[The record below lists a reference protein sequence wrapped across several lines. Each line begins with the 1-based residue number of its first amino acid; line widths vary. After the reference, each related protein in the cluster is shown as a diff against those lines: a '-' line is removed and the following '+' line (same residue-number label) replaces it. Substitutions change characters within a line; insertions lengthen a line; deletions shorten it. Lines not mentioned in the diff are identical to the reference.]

1 MDEERRFEVEIEPL
15 EERATAAVGVSAV
28 LAALVGRM

>member
-1 MDEERRFEVEIEPL
+1 MAEERRFEVELEPL
-15 EERATAAVGVSAV
+15 EERSTAAVGISAV